1 MNSSSSARRRIL
13 IVGGYGIFGGRLVDL
28 LGDDER
34 LTVLVAGRSLE
45 AAQRFCAARPAVAAK
60 LVPVAFDR
68 DAAEGSSWAALQ
80 PWLVVDASGPFQAYG
95 ESRYRLV
102 EQCIRRGVP
111 YLDLAD
117 GADFVQ
123 GLSRFDSDAKAAGIY
138 VLSGVSSFPVLTAAV
153 VRRLSESMARVET
166 VTGGIAPSPYAGVGR
181 NVIRAIASYAGQPM
195 TGGTASGSVVHGFT
209 GSRAFVIAA
218 PGRLPLGRRR
228 FSPVDVPDLRALP
241 QVWPELLQVWM
252 GAAPVPASLHA
263 MLRAFAWLV
272 RWKLLRTLSPLA
284 PLMHAVTNRVRWGDH
299 RGGMFVEVQGRDQA
313 GSVVVRTWHMLA
325 EGDDGPLIPC
335 MAIEA
340 IVRNALAGRMPVPG
354 ARAATGDVSLA
365 DYEALFARR
374 AIHTG
379 VRVRPPAASLY
390 QHLLGSAWERLPL
403 PVRQLHNAQALRV
416 WQGDCDV
423 ERGRNP
429 LALFVGACV
438 GFPTA
443 GSNQAITVTLW
454 PSDGGEHWERCI
466 GGRNFSS
473 HQRAGV
479 GRSQWHVCEA
489 FGPVAVDMALVLVD
503 GALHYIVRRWR
514 LFGVPMPLWLGPRAT
529 AVERSS
535 GDRFCF
541 DVSVAHPFTG
551 LIVRY
556 AGWLKPASAALNP
569 PLAPPS
575 ASAAAPATRPG

>member
-1 MNSSSSARRRIL
+1 MSNDSARLRIL

-28 LGDDER
+28 LSDEGR
-34 LTVLVAGRSLE
+34 LTLLVAGRSLE
-45 AAQRFCAARPAVAAK
+45 AAQQFCAARPAVAAQ
-60 LVPVAFDR
+60 LVPVTFDR
-68 DAAEGSSWAALQ
+68 DAADDSSWAALR

-95 ESRYRLV
+95 QRRYRLI

-117 GADFVQ
+117 GADFVE
-123 GLSRFDSDAKAAGIY
+123 GVGSFDRAAKAAGIC

-181 NVIRAIASYAGQPM
+181 NVIRAIASYAGQPV
-195 TGGTASGSVVHGFT
+195 TGGPASGGAVHGFT
-209 GSRAFVIAA
+209 DSRAFVIAA
-218 PGRLPLGRRR
+218 PGRLPLGSRR

-263 MLRAFAWLV
+263 VLRAFAWLV
-272 RWKLLRTLSPLA
+272 RWKLLPTLSPLA
-284 PLMHAVTNRVRWGDH
+284 PLMHAVMNRVRWGDH
-299 RGGMFVEVQGRDQA
+299 RGGMFVEVQGRDA
-313 GSVVVRTWHMLA
+313 ADSVVVRTWHLLA

-335 MAIEA
+335 MAVEA
-340 IVRNALAGRMPVPG
+340 IVRNALAGYMPRPG

-374 AIHTG
+374 TIYTG
-379 VRVRPPAASLY
+379 VRVQSPAASLY
-390 QHLLGSAWERLPL
+390 RHLLGSAWERLPL
-403 PVRQLHNAQALRV
+403 PLRQLHDTQAQRV
-416 WQGDCDV
+416 WQGECAV

-429 LALFVGACV
+429 LALLVGASV
-438 GFPTA
+438 GFPAA
-443 GSNQAITVTLW
+443 GSNQTITVTLS
-454 PSDGGEHWERCI
+454 PRDGGEHWERCI
-466 GGRNFSS
+466 GGRRFSS
-473 HQRAGV
+473 RQRAGV
-479 GRSQWHVCEA
+479 GPSQWHVCEA
-489 FGPVAVDMALVLVD
+489 FGPVAVDMALVLSD
-503 GALHYIVRRWR
+503 GELRYIVRRWR
-514 LFGVPMPLWLGPRAT
+514 LFGVPMPSWLGPRAT

-556 AGWLKPASAALNP
+556 TGWLKPAPAELSP
-569 PLAPPS
+569 PPAPPS
-575 ASAAAPATRPG
+575 APVAAPATRPG